1 MYSKLLS
8 VVLVFLTIFNIA
20 NTAPTY
26 CPAASDLLVS
36 YGNAKLIDQGWI
48 NSGGGAAATKSA
60 FNLLGGEVEFDI
72 DFTNT
77 QAGVNGN
84 IYTISPKN
92 IPGSG
97 FVPSLYCDG
106 AKKEPEKWCVEIDWI
121 ESNGNCGGAVTLHT
135 IIGPGNGCTAWGC
148 REHFMYGGKTS
159 YHVKIVY
166 DEIGR
171 MTMYRDNQVIR
182 PTDIKP
188 TPLDSDWKILADAYR
203 QAGAVIYSS
212 LWQGWVPLDKTCSGG
227 GSLSASSFT
236 VTNLRITG
244 TVVQGPIPR
253 LCASPPAQPTPSSPS
268 AQPTPSNPSA
278 QPTPS
283 NPSAPCAAKWQQC
296 GGEGFKGP
304 SCCIGGLTCKMQN
317 KWYSQCL

>member
-8 VVLVFLTIFNIA
+8 AILVFLTIFNIA

-26 CPAASDLLVS
+26 CPAVNDLLIS

-48 NSGGGAAATKSA
+48 NTGGGGAATKAA

-77 QAGVNGN
+77 QAGINGN
-84 IYTISPKN
+84 IYTVSPKN
-92 IPGSG
+92 IPASG

-106 AKKEPEKWCVEIDWI
+106 AKRVPDKWCVEIDWI

-148 REHFMYGGKTS
+148 REHFMYNGKAS
-159 YHVKIVY
+159 FHVKIVY
-166 DEIGR
+166 DELGK
-171 MTMYRDNQVIR
+171 MTMYRDNQVIK
-182 PTDIKP
+182 PSDIKP
-188 TPLDSDWKILADAYR
+188 DPLDSDWKILADAYR
-203 QAGAVIYSS
+203 QSGAVIYSS
-212 LWQGWVPLDKTCSGG
+212 LWQGWVPLDKTCPGG
-227 GSLSASSFT
+227 GSLPASSFT

-253 LCASPPAQPTPSSPS
+253 LCANQPTPSSLP
-268 AQPTPSNPSA
+268 PTPSSPPAPSSPPPR
-278 QPTPS
+278 PT
-283 NPSAPCAAKWQQC
+283 CAAKWQQC

-304 SCCIGGLTCKMQN
+304 TCCTGGLTCKIQN